1 MILLL
6 IQINAVLLKFIKE
19 YLKKVLTFSQKRN
32 QQNTVVDIDNNK
44 NLY

>member
-6 IQINAVLLKFIKE
+6 IQINAVLLKFIKG
-19 YLKKVLTFSQKRN
+19 YLKNLLTFSQKRN
-32 QQNTVVDIDNNK
+32 QQNTDVDIDNNK